1 MTRTERAYRHLIDE
15 VLAGRWQPGETL
27 STSALAQELGISRTP
42 VVEAMKRLEAEGLV
56 EIIPQVGCRIVGPT
70 ATSVQELYALR
81 EAFDGLAAEAAAR
94 RIRPDELSALESV
107 LSRLEAAVQR
117 RDRVAYLDLN
127 LRLHL
132 AIVDAAGMPRLA
144 RGARSAWLPLRHQ
157 LANVGISDE
166 ALDGSL
172 PEHREIVDAIR
183 RGAPQRAR
191 TAAERH
197 ARTSG
202 AWAAA
207 QLDDAAGRLTH
218 RALIYTTP
226 EGFLDGALPFVED
239 GLDRD
244 ERVLTVTTPRNRE
257 ALARALGAR
266 AGAVEF
272 RDSDEWYRAPSHTL
286 LAYERYLQYVDSAR
300 VRILGEPIWSD
311 LSPAA
316 IREWTRYESIIN
328 VEFSFA
334 PVSFLCPY
342 DVGALPERIVAD
354 ARRTHPE
361 LCTGVE
367 VAPSPDFR
375 DARALGSDLDDEAF
389 EEPQGPILEHSVT
402 ADLSGVRTFAL
413 EQAVRAGLSGRAMAG
428 ALLAVQ
434 ELAANAVVHGPRGGT
449 LRAWLDHDELIFEM
463 RNDGARLVDP
473 MAAQMAP
480 DLAGRERT
488 GGLWTA
494 RLLSDLVEVRSGSA
508 GFVVRLHLGVS

>member
-1 MTRTERAYRHLIDE
+1 VTRTERAYRHLIDE
-15 VLAGRWQPGETL
+15 VLAGRWQPGETP
-27 STSALAQELGISRTP
+27 STYALAEELRMSRTP

-56 EIIPQVGCRIVGPT
+56 EIIPQVGCRIIGPT

-94 RIRPDELSALESV
+94 RIGADELSALESV

-117 RDRVAYLDLN
+117 RDRAAYLDLN

-132 AIVDAAGMPRLA
+132 AIVDASGMPRLV

-157 LANVGISDE
+157 LANVRISDE

-183 RGAPQRAR
+183 RGAPKRAR

-207 QLDDAAGRLTH
+207 QLEDAPGRLTH
-218 RALIYTTP
+218 RALIYITL
-226 EGFLDGALPFVED
+226 EDFLDAALPFVED
-239 GLDRD
+239 GLDRE

-272 RDSDEWYRAPSHTL
+272 HDSDEWYRAPSHTL
-286 LAYERYLQYVDSAR
+286 LAYERYLQYADSAR

-316 IREWTRYESIIN
+316 IREWTRYESLIN
-328 VEFSFA
+328 VEFAFA

-342 DVGALPERIVAD
+342 DAGGLAERIVAD

-361 LCTGVE
+361 LCIGVD

-375 DARALGSDLDDEAF
+375 DARAVGRDLDGEAF
-389 EEPQGPILEHSVT
+389 EEPEGPITEHSVT
-402 ADLSGVRTFAL
+402 ADLGGVRTFAL
-413 EQAVRAGLSGRAMAG
+413 EQAERAGLSGMAMAG

-434 ELAANAVVHGPRGGT
+434 ELAANAVLHGPRGGT

-463 RNDGARLVDP
+463 RDDGAPLVDP
-473 MAAQMAP
+473 MVAQMAP
-480 DLAGRERT
+480 DLAGRQRA

-508 GFVVRLHLGVS
+508 GFVARLHLALS